1 MTATLIW
8 HSKEYVVK
16 TPVSVQEALAQLH
29 LDTEAH
35 LVMRN
40 GALIQEDETLQEGD
54 VIRLLPVMIGG

>member
-8 HSKEYVVK
+8 RSKEYVVK

-35 LVMRN
+35 LVMRS
-40 GALIQEDETLQEGD
+40 GELIHEDEILQEGD
-54 VIRLLPVMIGG
+54 VVRLLPVMIGG